1 MIKFETKHIPHYVS
15 LLAILVAGLI
25 GFYAFSYDRSFQISV
40 SIALALAYVSWG
52 IIHHTIHRDVCLAI
66 ILEYIAVAILG
77 VVMVFSLIFRS

>member
-25 GFYAFSYDRSFQISV
+25 GFYAFSYDRGFQISV

-66 ILEYIAVAILG
+66 VLEYVAVSILG
-77 VVMVFSLIFRS
+77 LVLVLSLLF